1 MNNKLIQKHMKKA
14 LSQRVFLDRLFFFR
28 LQSKFS
34 QVECIYK
41 CCPIQPL
48 EMKGLPLHRRRAF
61 SRRGGAGCPCIVVPE
76 M

>member
-14 LSQRVFLDRLFFFR
+14 LSQRVFLDVFFFS

-34 QVECIYK
+34 QVK
-41 CCPIQPL
+41 CMSKCSPIQPV
-48 EMKGLPLHRRRAF
+48 EMKGLPFHGRHAF
-61 SRRGGAGCPCIVVPE
+61 YCKGGARCPRVVVPE